1 MCTPMNNKTDKEKL
15 ENIRIPFTRIPLE
28 AKQRFANES
37 KAIEVSKSA
46 DGKGLSTGADIDY
59 HLVNGFLPDELGED
73 FEKFH
78 KGEADVKIRGEP
90 ASFKTMRGKGDTA
103 LSWSKNPEKKKD
115 GSPSIDRK
123 FLENPIP
130 MIMYVRESKKWY
142 KNGPQNP
149 VHESIDWKREIKSGF
164 YFIDVV
170 SASEYIELKSNN
182 KSDAIIDS
190 QDMYRML
197 VDAVDEGN
205 FVEIP
210 EPKGPVMK
218 LLFAFENEE

>member
-78 KGEADVKIRGEP
+78 KGEADVKNH
-90 ASFKTMRGKGDTA
+90 FD
-103 LSWSKNPEKKKD
+103 
-115 GSPSIDRK
+115 
-123 FLENPIP
+123 
-130 MIMYVRESKKWY
+130 
-142 KNGPQNP
+142 
-149 VHESIDWKREIKSGF
+149 F
-164 YFIDVV
+164 Y
-170 SASEYIELKSNN
+170 LQQ
-182 KSDAIIDS
+182 S
-190 QDMYRML
+190 Q
-197 VDAVDEGN
+197 G
-205 FVEIP
+205 
-210 EPKGPVMK
+210 
-218 LLFAFENEE
+218 